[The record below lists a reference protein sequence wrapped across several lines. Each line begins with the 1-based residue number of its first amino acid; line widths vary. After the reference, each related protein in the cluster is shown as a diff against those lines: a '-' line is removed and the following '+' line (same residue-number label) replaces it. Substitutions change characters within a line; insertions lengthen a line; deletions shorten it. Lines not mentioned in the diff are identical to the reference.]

1 MKCFGRLARSAALM
15 GLLVMGGAAPAF
27 AGPAEVALLQTYIG
41 EWRGRGVLVGA
52 NTETVV
58 CRLSLKQGNDDKV
71 NYSGRCSLAGTQLSV
86 AGTMAYIAAS
96 KRYEAV
102 MSSNATFQGVAVGQ
116 KRGSNLIFNLRERDE
131 DEEGKELAISA
142 QINLASDAIGV
153 VFEVIYVENGDS
165 LRAEVP
171 FSKS

>member
-1 MKCFGRLARSAALM
+1 MKCFGRLARGAALT

-41 EWRGRGVLVGA
+41 EWRGRGTLTGA
-52 NTETVV
+52 NVETVV
-58 CRLSLKQGNDDKV
+58 CRLSLKQGNQDKV
-71 NYSGRCSLAGTQLSV
+71 NYSGRCSLAGTQLTV

-102 MSSNATFQGVAVGQ
+102 MSSNATFRGVAVGQ
-116 KRGSNLIFNLRERDE
+116 KRGSNLIFNLQERDE
-131 DEEGKELAISA
+131 DEDGKELAISA
-142 QINLASDAIGV
+142 QINLQSDAIKV
-153 VFEVIYVENGDS
+153 VFDVIYVENGDS

-171 FSKS
+171 FTK